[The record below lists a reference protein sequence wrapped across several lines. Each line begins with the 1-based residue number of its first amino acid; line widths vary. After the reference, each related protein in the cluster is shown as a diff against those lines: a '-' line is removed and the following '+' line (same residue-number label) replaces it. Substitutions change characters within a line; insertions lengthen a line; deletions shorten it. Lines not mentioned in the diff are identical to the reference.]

1 MSTQAVPALIEPG
14 RSGGLLEVARNRF
27 LLRLLVRQEL
37 RVRYR
42 GSVLG
47 LAWSYV
53 KPAVQFLV
61 YFFVLG
67 VFLKV
72 NRSLPDFALY
82 LFAGLVVM
90 TSFGEALGNATR
102 SVVWNAPL
110 VKKIYLPRE
119 LFPVSS
125 LCVAG
130 VHLVPQLVVLLV
142 GALVVGWVPTVP
154 AVVAAV
160 LALAITATTAL
171 GLGLLMAAVN
181 VSFRDIENIVDL
193 LLLVLT
199 WASPV
204 LYPWTAVRDA
214 LGDGALLQLYLANPL
229 TIAVQLVQRAF
240 WATDAERAA
249 SLVPHLWERGL
260 AALALGC
267 GLLVLGQLVFSRLEG
282 RFAQEL

>member
-1 MSTQAVPALIEPG
+1 MTTQAASALVEPG

-47 LAWSYV
+47 LFWSYV

-72 NRSLPDFALY
+72 NRTLPDFALY

-90 TSFGEALGNATR
+90 TAFGEALGNATR

-142 GALVVGWVPTVP
+142 GALIVGWVPT
-154 AVVAAV
+154 AAAVAALV

-229 TIAVQLVQRAF
+229 TIAVQLLQRAF
-240 WATDAERAA
+240 WATDPARTA

-260 AALALGC
+260 AALLLGC
-267 GLLVLGQLVFSRLEG
+267 GLLALGQLVFSRLEG

>member
-1 MSTQAVPALIEPG
+1 MTTHAAPALVEPG

-72 NRSLPDFALY
+72 NRTLPDFALY

-260 AALALGC
+260 AALLLGC
-267 GLLVLGQLVFSRLEG
+267 GLLALGQLVFSRLEG

>member
-1 MSTQAVPALIEPG
+1 MTTQAAPALVEPG

-160 LALAITATTAL
+160 LALAISATTAL

-260 AALALGC
+260 AALLLGC
-267 GLLVLGQLVFSRLEG
+267 GLLALGQLVFSRLEG

>member
-1 MSTQAVPALIEPG
+1 VTTQAAPALVEPG

-72 NRSLPDFALY
+72 NRTLPDFALY

-142 GALVVGWVPTVP
+142 GALVVGWVPSVP

-249 SLVPHLWERGL
+249 SLVPHLWERGV
-260 AALALGC
+260 AALLLGC
-267 GLLVLGQLVFSRLEG
+267 GLLALGQLVFSRLEG

>member
-267 GLLVLGQLVFSRLEG
+267 GLLALGQLVFSRLEG